1 MYPLVLGEI
10 LGVFVYTLNEDGK
23 YPVQGYENL
32 KLPTEMQLSENRKTF
47 SQFFFPFLEHTS
59 NFKHFEKK
67 DDCHSQCISEIK
79 DFGNLG

>member
-67 DDCHSQCISEIK
+67 DDCHS
-79 DFGNLG
+79 